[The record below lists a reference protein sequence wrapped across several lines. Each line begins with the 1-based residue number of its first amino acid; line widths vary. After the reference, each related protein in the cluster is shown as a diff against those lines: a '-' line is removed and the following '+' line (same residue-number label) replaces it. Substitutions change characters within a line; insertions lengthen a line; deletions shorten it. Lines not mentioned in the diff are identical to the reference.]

1 MFIREL
7 EISKNSTIRNDI
19 IITIGDI
26 CMKFL
31 ISSPLN

>member
-7 EISKNSTIRNDI
+7 EISKDSTIRNNI

-26 CMKFL
+26 CMKSAS
-31 ISSPLN
+31 SSPLN